1 MKPLRIFAH
10 AAVPL
15 VALALVFSLPGV
27 PLEWWVAVLAAA
39 FMVLTVILAVHHSEI
54 IALRLGEPFGTLVLA
69 LAVTGIET
77 SLIVSLMFS
86 GGAAAS
92 ALARDAVYATVM
104 IICNGVVG
112 ACLLLGAARHRVLE
126 FRVEGTTPV
135 LSVLTALA
143 TFILVLPG
151 FTITSPGPTYSA
163 SQLVFTG
170 AASLTLYCIFVF
182 VQTIRH
188 RDYFLPVGH
197 TQDASHAARPS
208 LARTWLSVVLL
219 LACLVAVVGLSKILS
234 PGIEAGVRAANIP
247 HAVVGVA
254 VALMVL
260 LPETW
265 AAIRAAH
272 GNRMQTS
279 FNLALG
285 SALATIGL
293 TIPAVI
299 GTSMVIGMP
308 LTLGLP
314 NKDIVLLAMT
324 LLISAMTLSRGRAT
338 VLQGSV
344 HTVLFFA
351 FLFLTVVP

>member
-1 MKPLRIFAH
+1 MKLLRPIVEAG
-10 AAVPL
+10 VP
-15 VALALVFSLPGV
+15 VAALALMFVVQGV
-27 PLEWWVAVLAAA
+27 PLAWWIATMAAVVMVLAVL
-39 FMVLTVILAVHHSEI
+39 VAVHHSEI
-54 IALRLGEPFGTLVLA
+54 IALRVGEPFGTLILA

-92 ALARDAVYATVM
+92 ALARDAVYATIM

-112 ACLLLGAARHRVLE
+112 ACLLVGAARHHVLE

-151 FTITSPGPTYSA
+151 FTVTSPGPTYSA
-163 SQLVFTG
+163 SQLVFT
-170 AASLTLYCIFVF
+170 ALASLALYCIFVF
-182 VQTIRH
+182 VQTVRH

-197 TQDASHAARPS
+197 GESDAHAARPS
-208 LARTWLSVVLL
+208 VGRTWLSVALL
-219 LACLVAVVGLSKILS
+219 VACLVAVVGLAKILS
-234 PGIEAGVRAANIP
+234 PAVEAGVRAANIP
-247 HAVVGVA
+247 HTVVGVA

-265 AAIRAAH
+265 AAIRAARRD
-272 GNRMQTS
+272 RMQTS

-299 GTSMVIGMP
+299 ATSMAIGMP
-308 LTLGLP
+308 LTLGLA

-344 HTVLFFA
+344 HTVLLLA